1 MTPTVIF
8 NLIVSIIAIGGLAA
22 LMRGAYVFAGGRTAD
37 VRPDARTEPA
47 EEVELE
53 RAA

>member
-1 MTPTVIF
+1 MTPTVIL

-22 LMRGAYVFAGGRTAD
+22 LLRAGYVLADGRKAD
-37 VRPDARTEPA
+37 VRPEARAEPA
-47 EEVELE
+47 HELELE

>member
-1 MTPTVIF
+1 MTLTIVL

-22 LMRGAYVFAGGRTAD
+22 LTRLAYLAAGGKFDEA
-37 VRPDARTEPA
+37 PASLQQEPLY
-47 EEVELE
+47 ELE